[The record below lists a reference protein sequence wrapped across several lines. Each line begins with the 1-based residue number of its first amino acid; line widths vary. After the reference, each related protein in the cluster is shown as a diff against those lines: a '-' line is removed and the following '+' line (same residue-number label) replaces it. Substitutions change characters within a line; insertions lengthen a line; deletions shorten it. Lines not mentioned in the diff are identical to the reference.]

1 MITRG
6 VGISTSAFLEVNLPW
21 FNSKHNRRRV
31 AKIRLGRYAGQR
43 RPGSQHARDPSFHP
57 VRYDKARR
65 GAAPTPKSLLLLLV
79 FYLLFQLP
87 ALAQVKGTRRV
98 LIANEVS
105 PLSPWI
111 AAIDHQLATALGKA
125 PCQVE
130 FCVENPEAGQFSPE
144 ASQKHTRDWYI
155 RRYRD
160 RKPGLIMALGLCP
173 IGLMIDWEP
182 SRVSAA
188 IASKIL
194 RGEKPQEILTLRS
207 ANSHLFDWQ
216 ALDHVRFKEDT
227 VAVGISLLNEW
238 PGFWQ
243 SYKRHIF
250 AGFVVLL
257 AQTFLIMSLL
267 LERRK
272 RKKAGAELL
281 HVNTQLRL
289 AMESGKSVGWEWDLV
304 RGEITWFGDLR
315 TMFGMASET
324 FVCTLGDFFGYVHPE
339 DRKGVAEAIAD
350 AQRSHKPYAEEFRVV
365 RADGNTRWVGSRG
378 SFEYAPNGEA
388 KRAVGMA
395 VDITERK
402 HSEQALKNSEE
413 KFSKVFRES
422 PLAIALTRA
431 VDYRYIE
438 VNETF
443 EYLTGWRAEEVL
455 GRNPLEMGT
464 WVDPAQIKDFDE
476 RLRAEGSVR
485 NCEIQI
491 RRKDRAIRSVLQSC
505 EPIEIDGE
513 PCALFVTVD
522 VTDLKKAEESR
533 RASEQRFRQFFVT
546 LPEYCY
552 MTSPNGEILDANP
565 AALGGFGYTR
575 EELIGKPL
583 STIYAPESHPRV
595 NHLFEKWKKE
605 GALHNEEMVILT
617 KQGQKRTV
625 LLSAGSVK
633 DSHGSILHST
643 SVQVDITDQKQI
655 QQSLRDSQNRLQGIV
670 ESAMD
675 AIIAIDEDMRIVL
688 FNAAAERMFGLAAR
702 DALGSRFERF
712 IPQRFVAAHGAHV
725 RAVAETG
732 ATNLAMRGL
741 GVLRAVRANGEE
753 FRIETSISQREIAGQ
768 KIFTAIVRDVTERV
782 KAEEVQRRLA
792 AIVCSSE
799 DAIIS
804 LSLDGI
810 IESWNPG
817 AQRMYGYSEAEAIGH
832 SIMLIVPPEFREEET
847 DLLRRMTRGEVLEH
861 HERVHLTKTGRRL
874 IVLLSASALRDS
886 GGEIVGASKI
896 VRDIT
901 ERKHAEQSLRE
912 SEERFRHVANAAP
925 VMIWMSDADK
935 LCTYLNEPWLGF
947 TGRSLQ
953 QELGNGWKEGVHS
966 DDLSG
971 IWKIFETAF
980 DKREPFRME
989 YRLRRHDGEYRWIS
1003 AQGVPRFDSDGSFAG
1018 YIGSCTDITERRVA
1032 QEALSGMSRK
1042 LIEAHEQ
1049 ERAWIAR
1056 ELHDNINQGI
1066 GLLAVNLDRVK
1077 QELSPLSPA
1086 NSRRFGDIRAR
1097 IVALG
1102 SDVQALSHRLHSSK
1116 LEYLGLAAAAS
1127 SLCRELSEQ
1136 HGVQIDFRSESMPEK
1151 LSEAIS
1157 LCLFRV
1163 LQEALQ
1169 NAIKHSGTQRFE
1181 VSLRGKSD
1189 SIELTVRDWGIGFSP
1204 VKAME
1209 KRGLGLTSM
1218 SERLKLVD
1226 GDLYIDLPTGGGTL
1240 VSATVPLA
1248 TSQGAAGA

>member
-1 MITRG
+1 MITRR
-6 VGISTSAFLEVNLPW
+6 VGISTSIFPEVNLPL
-21 FNSKHNRRRV
+21 FISKHKRRYN
-31 AKIRLGRYAGQR
+31 AKVRPGLYVGQR
-43 RPGSQHARDPSFHP
+43 HLGSQRARDRGFHP
-57 VRYDKARR
+57 VRYDGERR

-87 ALAQVKGTRRV
+87 ALAQAKGTHRV

-105 PLSPWI
+105 PLSPRI
-111 AAIDHQLATALGKA
+111 AAIDRQIATDLGKVR
-125 PCQVE
+125 CQAE
-130 FCVENPEAGQFSPE
+130 FCVENPEASQFPPK
-144 ASQKHTRDWYI
+144 ATQKHTRDWYI

-160 RKPGLIMALGLCP
+160 RKPDLIMALGLSP
-173 IGLMIDWEP
+173 IGFMIDWEP
-182 SRVSAA
+182 SRVSTV

-207 ANSHLFDWQ
+207 AHSHLFDWQ

-243 SYKRHIF
+243 AYNRHIL

-304 RGEITWFGDLR
+304 RDEITWFGDLR

-395 VDITERK
+395 VDIT
-402 HSEQALKNSEE
+402 
-413 KFSKVFRES
+413 
-422 PLAIALTRA
+422 
-431 VDYRYIE
+431 
-438 VNETF
+438 
-443 EYLTGWRAEEVL
+443 
-455 GRNPLEMGT
+455 
-464 WVDPAQIKDFDE
+464 
-476 RLRAEGSVR
+476 
-485 NCEIQI
+485 
-491 RRKDRAIRSVLQSC
+491 
-505 EPIEIDGE
+505 
-513 PCALFVTVD
+513 
-522 VTDLKKAEESR
+522 
-533 RASEQRFRQFFVT
+533 
-546 LPEYCY
+546 
-552 MTSPNGEILDANP
+552 
-565 AALGGFGYTR
+565 
-575 EELIGKPL
+575 
-583 STIYAPESHPRV
+583 
-595 NHLFEKWKKE
+595 
-605 GALHNEEMVILT
+605 
-617 KQGQKRTV
+617 
-625 LLSAGSVK
+625 
-633 DSHGSILHST
+633 
-643 SVQVDITDQKQI
+643 DQKQI
-655 QQSLRDSQNRLQGIV
+655 EQSLRDSQNRLHCIV

-688 FNAAAERMFGLAAR
+688 FNAAAERMFGCTAR

-712 IPQRFVAAHGAHV
+712 IPQRFATAHGAHV
-725 RAVAETG
+725 RAFAETS
-732 ATNLAMRGL
+732 ATNLAMRGV
-741 GVLRAVRANGEE
+741 GVLWAVRANGEE
-753 FRIETSISQREIAGQ
+753 FRIEASISQHEIAGQ

-782 KAEEVQRRLA
+782 KAEEVQGRLA
-792 AIVCSSE
+792 AIVHSSE

-832 SIMLIVPPEFREEET
+832 SIMLMVPPEFQEEET
-847 DLLRRMTRGEVLEH
+847 DLLRRMTRGEVIEH
-861 HERVHLTKTGRRL
+861 RETVRLTKTGRR
-874 IVLLSASALRDS
+874 ITVLLSESALRDS

-901 ERKHAEQSLRE
+901 ERKHAEQALRE
-912 SEERFRHVANAAP
+912 SEERFRLVANTAP

-935 LCTYLNEPWLGF
+935 LCTYLNEPWLAF

-953 QELGNGWKEGVHS
+953 QELGNGWTEGVHS

-989 YRLRRHDGEYRWIS
+989 YRLRRHDGEYHWIS
-1003 AQGVPRFDSDGSFAG
+1003 AQGVPRFDSDGCFAG

-1056 ELHDNINQGI
+1056 ELHDNINQEI

-1086 NSRRFGDIRAR
+1086 NSRRFKDIHAR

-1136 HGVQIDFRSESMPEK
+1136 HEVQIDFRSESMPEE

-1181 VSLRGKSD
+1181 VSLRGKAN

-1209 KRGLGLTSM
+1209 NRGLGLTSM

-1226 GDLYIDLPTGGGTL
+1226 GDLYIDLPAGGGTL
-1240 VSATVPLA
+1240 VGATVPLSI
-1248 TSQGAAGA
+1248 SQRAAGA